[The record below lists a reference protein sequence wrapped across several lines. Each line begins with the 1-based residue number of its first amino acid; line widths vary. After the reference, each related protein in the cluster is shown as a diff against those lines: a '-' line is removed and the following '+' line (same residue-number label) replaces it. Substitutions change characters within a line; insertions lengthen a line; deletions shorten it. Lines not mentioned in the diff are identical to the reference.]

1 MWGAVGTQMPSK
13 GKTESSASGV
23 RLVSVQSR
31 QGGFWRPDISDL
43 GFEGLEGLNGGA
55 GGLRGLQADGMGQV
69 TVDFRAW
76 ADVRSRGI
84 AELLAVA
91 RLSRASKDRM
101 RSMAFSLHIRRAL
114 SGTEQR
120 SHTITFFWTSN
131 VPARSR

>member
-55 GGLRGLQADGMGQV
+55 GALRGLQADGMGQV
-69 TVDFRAW
+69 TVDLSSVGRRQEQG
-76 ADVRSRGI
+76 D
-84 AELLAVA
+84 
-91 RLSRASKDRM
+91 SRAVGCGQ
-101 RSMAFSLHIRRAL
+101 AFQGFEGQDEEYGLLPPH
-114 SGTEQR
+114 
-120 SHTITFFWTSN
+120 
-131 VPARSR
+131 